1 MKEKPR
7 ELTKL
12 TQYIVPRG
20 TSCELPVHKYAALPI
35 DGSLRQKKQS
45 VIHALPRVGSN
56 CDRPDMDQKQ
66 VPVYSGWKHVCT
78 RWGNEVKRTN
88 SQHIQSPNQNLW

>member
-12 TQYIVPRG
+12 TQYSVPRG
-20 TSCELPVHKYAALPI
+20 TSGELPAHKYAALPI

-45 VIHALPRVGSN
+45 LIHASPRVGSN
-56 CDRPDMDQKQ
+56 RDRPDMDQKQ
-66 VPVYSGWKHVCT
+66 VPVYSGMKACLYQVGE
-78 RWGNEVKRTN
+78 RSKAY
-88 SQHIQSPNQNLW
+88 